1 MAVGAVGAVDG
12 AVDRLRPIASDR
24 LLATNRFCPP
34 RPLPATD
41 AGSAE
46 RACARVPPGAACD
59 RTAPHRQHSAG
70 STLGRMC
77 WRSPSAR
84 PSPTRRVLH
93 I

>member
-24 LLATNRFCPP
+24 LLATDCLC
-34 RPLPATD
+34 PLPATD

-59 RTAPHRQHSAG
+59 RTAPHRQHSAC

-77 WRSPSAR
+77 WRSLRGAP
-84 PSPTRRVLH
+84 RRQQNA
-93 I
+93 